1 MPAPI
6 QTPARHGWL
15 HRHRWF
21 LLFVALPT
29 FVAAIY
35 YTFVA
40 SDVYQSESRF
50 VIKAPNQKQ
59 AQMSTIANLIQS
71 TGMSGGME
79 QTNEVLDYL
88 SSRDALRLLQKGT
101 NVEARFSGPEV
112 DWLSG
117 YPQPFRTDTFESLY
131 KFYRKMVAAR
141 VDSDTNSVVLTVS
154 AFEPKDAYVLNT
166 RLLDASEQLV
176 NRLNKRFEAKSIAE
190 AEGRVSDAQSRVRD
204 AGQSLRS
211 FRNTSDVLDPTAEAK
226 GVLEVSNALVS
237 QQAVAR
243 AKLDAM
249 QRAAPAHPSIPSLR
263 RQIAALGVQISA
275 QTSRAVGTDS
285 GLASKLTR
293 YDDLSLE
300 QEFATQMLTLANAS
314 LEQSRT
320 EAQRQQYYLERIVA
334 PNTPD
339 EALYP
344 KRLQRIVVVAAA
356 SLALYL
362 IAWMLVVGVLEHAPE
377 D

>member
-1 MPAPI
+1 
-6 QTPARHGWL
+6 
-15 HRHRWF
+15 
-21 LLFVALPT
+21 
-29 FVAAIY
+29 
-35 YTFVA
+35 
-40 SDVYQSESRF
+40 
-50 VIKAPNQKQ
+50 
-59 AQMSTIANLIQS
+59 MSTIANLIQS

-79 QTNEVLDYL
+79 QTNEVLDFL

-101 NVEARFSGPEV
+101 NVEARFSGPDV

-117 YPQPFRTDTFESLY
+117 YPQPFRTDSFESLY

-141 VDSDTNSVVLTVS
+141 VDSDTNSVVLTVN
-154 AFEPKDAYVLNT
+154 AFEPKDAFILNA

-176 NRLNKRFEAKSIAE
+176 NSLNKRFEAKAIAE
-190 AEGRVSDAQSRVRD
+190 AEGRVGDAQARVRD

-243 AKLDAM
+243 AKLEAM
-249 QRAAPAHPSIPSLR
+249 QRAAPAHPSLPSLR
-263 RQIAALGVQISA
+263 RQIAALGAQISA
-275 QTSRAVGTDS
+275 QNSRAVGSDS

-320 EAQRQQYYLERIVA
+320 EAQRQQYYLERVVE

-344 KRLQRIVVVAAA
+344 KRLQRIFVVAAA